1 MTSDSLD
8 RRRFLAAFPCGVLGL
23 AARAAAQ
30 EYLTVLQR
38 VDYVV
43 HPRHTRIIATLEKNE
58 RFSLAQDGLRARVTL
73 HNCVYMPYEDSVN
86 LGYGPVKSLLITWG
100 GPGTVDLVLGLRP
113 GAVVSAQEAEQPPGV
128 VIEAQGD
135 VSLDQSARQANDDPE
150 LRRLEAEAEQE
161 TQELL
166 TRQRRPTRRIVI
178 DPGHGGFDSGAVGPN
193 GTKEKDVALQIA
205 KRLRSALEKK
215 AGVTPYLTR
224 EEDYFLDLSERTVL
238 ANRYNAD
245 LFVSIHCNASEN
257 RSAGGTE
264 TFSCSE
270 TASDTEAERVA
281 AFENAVVRDA
291 EFFREAP
298 GFVSVEEILFRL
310 ERKLFWEESA
320 ERARDVQKLFA
331 ARLGTRDRG
340 TKSASFYVLRR
351 NRMPSI
357 LAETAFISHTQE
369 EILLTHSDFQEKV
382 VRCLVEAV
390 SQA

>member
-1 MTSDSLD
+1 MISDRFD
-8 RRRFLAAFPCGVLGL
+8 RRRFLAALPGGVLGL
-23 AARAAAQ
+23 AARVLA
-30 EYLTVLQR
+30 EDYLTVLER

-43 HPRHTRIIATLEKNE
+43 HPRHTRILATLQKKE
-58 RFSLAQDGLRARVTL
+58 RFSLVQDGLRARVTL

-100 GPGTVDLVLGLRP
+100 GPGAVDLVLGLRP
-113 GAVVSAQEAEQPPGV
+113 GAVVSAQQAEQPPGV

-135 VSLDQSARQANDDPE
+135 VSVDQGARRASDDPE
-150 LRRLEAEAEQE
+150 IRHLEAEAEQE

-166 TRQRRPTRRIVI
+166 ERRRRPATRIVI
-178 DPGHGGFDSGAVGPN
+178 DAGHGGFDSGAVGLN
-193 GTKEKDVALQIA
+193 GTKEKDITLQIA
-205 KRLRSALEKK
+205 KRLRSALEKHS
-215 AGVTPYLTR
+215 GVAPYLTR

-245 LFVSIHCNASEN
+245 LFVSIHCNASDN

-270 TASDTEAERVA
+270 GASDAEAERVA
-281 AFENAVVRDA
+281 ALENAVVRDT

-298 GFVSVEEILFRL
+298 GLVSVEEILFRL
-310 ERKLFWEESA
+310 ERKLLWEESA
-320 ERARDVQKLFA
+320 AHARAVQNLFA
-331 ARLGTRDRG
+331 GRLGIRDRG

-357 LAETAFISHTQE
+357 LAETAFISHTE
-369 EILLTHSDFQEKV
+369 EEKLLARSDFQERV
-382 VRCLVEAV
+382 VKCLGEALV
-390 SQA
+390 RA

>member
-1 MTSDSLD
+1 VGGARDGRSRARSPA
-8 RRRFLAAFPCGVLGL
+8 RCRGERAGS
-23 AARAAAQ
+23 RAA
-30 EYLTVLQR
+30 
-38 VDYVV
+38 
-43 HPRHTRIIATLEKNE
+43 TRC
-58 RFSLAQDGLRARVTL
+58 R
-73 HNCVYMPYEDSVN
+73 
-86 LGYGPVKSLLITWG
+86 
-100 GPGTVDLVLGLRP
+100 
-113 GAVVSAQEAEQPPGV
+113 
-128 VIEAQGD
+128 
-135 VSLDQSARQANDDPE
+135 DQSARQANDDPE